1 MCGIVGIVSRP
12 PTRATPTG
20 EELLGLLDLGTLEA
34 LRTANELLC
43 GLPGVLALAE
53 RFELVAPFDPVPLY
67 EVLGPRG
74 FHHRTEKR
82 GPGEYVVEFV
92 QTGITAESTVREV
105 LDRHPAT
112 AELLAEAGFDA
123 CCGGLH
129 ALEHAARAHGKN
141 LGELLRRL
149 QAAVVASA

>member
-1 MCGIVGIVSRP
+1 MTTKLDVRP
-12 PTRATPTG
+12 MLAAG
-20 EELLGLLDLGTLEA
+20 EEPFSTIMSVVDGMSEG
-34 LRTANELLC
+34 
-43 GLPGVLALAE
+43 E

-112 AELLAEAGFDA
+112 AELLAEA
-123 CCGGLH
+123 
-129 ALEHAARAHGKN
+129 ARAAGVSR
-141 LGELLRRL
+141 LRWRGAEVDPFAEPERL
-149 QAAVVASA
+149 TLSEAFARYAEIDLMAGGGATDRGPHERMR

>member
-1 MCGIVGIVSRP
+1 MTTKLDVRP
-12 PTRATPTG
+12 MLAAG
-20 EELLGLLDLGTLEA
+20 EEPFSTIMSVVDGMSEG
-34 LRTANELLC
+34 
-43 GLPGVLALAE
+43 E

>member
-1 MCGIVGIVSRP
+1 MTTKLDVRP
-12 PTRATPTG
+12 MLAAG
-20 EELLGLLDLGTLEA
+20 EEPFSTIMAVVDGMSEG
-34 LRTANELLC
+34 
-43 GLPGVLALAE
+43 E

-123 CCGGLH
+123 CCGGVH

>member
-1 MCGIVGIVSRP
+1 MTTKLDVRP
-12 PTRATPTG
+12 MLAAG
-20 EELLGLLDLGTLEA
+20 EEPFSTIMSVVDGMSEG
-34 LRTANELLC
+34 
-43 GLPGVLALAE
+43 E

-67 EVLGPRG
+67 EVLEPRG

-123 CCGGLH
+123 CCGGVH

>member
-1 MCGIVGIVSRP
+1 MTTKLDVRP
-12 PTRATPTG
+12 MLAAG
-20 EELLGLLDLGTLEA
+20 EEPFSTIMSVVDGMSEG
-34 LRTANELLC
+34 
-43 GLPGVLALAE
+43 E

-123 CCGGLH
+123 CCGGVH